1 MRLVGL
7 GCCKASERVSGTAF
21 VRLQSEPFCGQ
32 SAELASYDYDA
43 SEGGSVFFWFRFQ

>member
-7 GCCKASERVSGTAF
+7 GFCKEFEGVFRTAV
-21 VRLQSEPFCGQ
+21 VRRQSDPFCGQ

-43 SEGGSVFFWFRFQ
+43 SDGGTELFRLSFQ